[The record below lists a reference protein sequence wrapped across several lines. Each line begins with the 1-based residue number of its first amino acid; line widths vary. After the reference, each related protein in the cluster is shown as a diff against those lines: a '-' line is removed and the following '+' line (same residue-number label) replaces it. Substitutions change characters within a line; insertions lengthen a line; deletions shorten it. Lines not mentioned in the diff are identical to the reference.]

1 MFHTNILNMKKII
14 FSLITFGIAG
24 TVYAQSFNSNIQNAR
39 QAYSSGNL
47 ENSRFAMQQ
56 MLQELDIISG
66 KETLKILPATLV
78 NLNAKTAD
86 DQVNSGSGFAGAVIH
101 RVYQA
106 GDATATMEIISNSP
120 LIASV
125 NAILSIPFIGTGSN
139 GDRKVIKI
147 DGYKALI
154 QKESGSEKPGYDIQI
169 PLGSTLI
176 TMKTENYTDDIV
188 KLATSIPVALIA
200 QKLN

>member
-1 MFHTNILNMKKII
+1 MK
-14 FSLITFGIAG
+14 TIALTLVALG
-24 TVYAQSFNSNIQNAR
+24 FICTANAQDFNNNIQTAR
-39 QAYSSGNL
+39 QAYTSGNL

-56 MLQELDIISG
+56 GLQELDILSG
-66 KETLKILPATLV
+66 KETLKILPATLGS
-78 NLNAKTAD
+78 LNAKTAE
-86 DQVNSGSGFAGAVIH
+86 DQVNSAVGFAGAVIH

-106 GDATATMEIISNSP
+106 GDASATMEIISNSP
-120 LIASV
+120 LIGSV
-125 NAILSIPFIGTGSN
+125 NAILSIPFIGTGSG

-154 QKESGSEKPGYDIQI
+154 QKGSETDKVSYDIQI

-176 TMKTENYTDDIV
+176 TMKTENYTGDIV
-188 KLATSIPVALIA
+188 KLASSIPVSLIA

>member
-1 MFHTNILNMKKII
+1 MKTITLTLIGLALVCTVNAQDFNNNIE
-14 FSLITFGIAG
+14 A
-24 TVYAQSFNSNIQNAR
+24 AR

-47 ENSRFAMQQ
+47 ESSRFAMQQ
-56 MLQELDIISG
+56 VLQELDLISG
-66 KETLKILPATLV
+66 KETLKILPTTLG
-78 NLNAKTAD
+78 NLSAKVAD

-101 RVYQA
+101 RAYQT
-106 GDATATMEIISNSP
+106 GDVTATMEIISNSP
-120 LIASV
+120 LIGSI

-154 QKESGSEKPGYDIQI
+154 QKDSGTEKVSYDIQI
-169 PLGSTLI
+169 PLASTLI
-176 TMKTENYTDDIV
+176 TLRTENYTDDIV
-188 KLATSIPVALIA
+188 KLANSIPVALIA

>member
-1 MFHTNILNMKKII
+1 MKTITLTLIGLALVCTVNAQDFNNNIE
-14 FSLITFGIAG
+14 A
-24 TVYAQSFNSNIQNAR
+24 AR

-47 ENSRFAMQQ
+47 ESSRFAMQQ
-56 MLQELDIISG
+56 VLQELDLISG
-66 KETLKILPATLV
+66 KETLKILPSTLG
-78 NLNAKTAD
+78 NLNAKVAD

-101 RVYQA
+101 RAYQT
-106 GDATATMEIISNSP
+106 GDVTATMEIISNSP
-120 LIASV
+120 LIGSI

-154 QKESGSEKPGYDIQI
+154 QKDSGTGKVSYDIQI
-169 PLGSTLI
+169 PLASTLI
-176 TMKTENYTDDIV
+176 TLRTENYTDDIV
-188 KLATSIPVALIA
+188 KLANSIPVALIA

>member
-1 MFHTNILNMKKII
+1 MKTITLTLISLALACTVNAQDFNKNIE
-14 FSLITFGIAG
+14 A
-24 TVYAQSFNSNIQNAR
+24 AR

-47 ENSRFAMQQ
+47 ESSRFAMQQ
-56 MLQELDIISG
+56 VLQEIDLISG
-66 KETLKILPATLV
+66 KETLKILPTTLG
-78 NLNAKTAD
+78 NLDLKVAD

-101 RVYQA
+101 RAYQTR
-106 GDATATMEIISNSP
+106 DVTATMEIISNSP
-120 LIASV
+120 LIGSI

-154 QKESGSEKPGYDIQI
+154 QKDSGTGKVSYDIQI
-169 PLGSTLI
+169 PLASTLI
-176 TMKTENYTDDIV
+176 TLRTENYTDDIV
-188 KLATSIPVALIA
+188 KLANSIPVALIA

>member
-1 MFHTNILNMKKII
+1 MKNFTLTI
-14 FSLITFGIAG
+14 FALGLFCS
-24 TVYAQSFNSNIQNAR
+24 VNAQNFNANIQTAR
-39 QAYSSGNL
+39 QSYGSGNL
-47 ENSRFAMQQ
+47 EGSRFAMQQ

-66 KETLKILPATLV
+66 KETLKILPGTLG
-78 NLNAKTAD
+78 NLSAKIAD
-86 DQVNSGSGFAGAVIH
+86 DQVNSGVGFAGAVIH

-106 GDATATMEIISNSP
+106 GDVSATMEIISNSP
-120 LIASV
+120 LIGSI

-154 QKESGSEKPGYDIQI
+154 QKGSETDKVTYDIQV

-176 TMKTENYTDDIV
+176 TMKTENYKDDIV
-188 KLATSIPVALIA
+188 KLASSIPVALIA